1 MKNPKI
7 TRIHVQVSR
16 KEYYFENLLPLLV
29 YFVIL
34 FLLVCF
40 QIWFIKINIY
50 NMNRVELK
58 HLYVWLISFPFDIYL
73 VSFIIFILKQKI
85 ICLNDIL
92 LKKDQISFVIQNKV
106 YVLNEDNT
114 ILSMNKNGLFIKNP
128 ADKIEL
134 FLNNKIVRSLRSTN
148 NDSHL
153 LYKFV
158 TKLKQ

>member
-1 MKNPKI
+1 
-7 TRIHVQVSR
+7 
-16 KEYYFENLLPLLV
+16 
-29 YFVIL
+29 
-34 FLLVCF
+34 
-40 QIWFIKINIY
+40 
-50 NMNRVELK
+50 MNRVELK

-158 TKLKQ
+158 AKLKQ